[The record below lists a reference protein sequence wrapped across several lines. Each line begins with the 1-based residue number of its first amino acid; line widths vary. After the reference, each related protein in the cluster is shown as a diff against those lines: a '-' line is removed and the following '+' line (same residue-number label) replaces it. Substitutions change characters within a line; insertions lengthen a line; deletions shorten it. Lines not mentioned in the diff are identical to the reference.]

1 MGSPR
6 LTPSRAGRSMTTLL
20 TLVAINTLLFLGL
33 SVAKVV
39 PWPEPLHPRL
49 LRRGE
54 KRLRAGPSTPALS
67 LSLRQRILLGLA
79 NLLDRMS
86 PGRARGRTQ

>member
-1 MGSPR
+1 
-6 LTPSRAGRSMTTLL
+6 MTTLL

-54 KRLRAGPSTPALS
+54 RPLTTRTGTPAPRLS
-67 LSLRQRILLGLA
+67 PRQHILLGLA
-79 NLLDRMS
+79 TLLDRLR
-86 PGRARGRTQ
+86 PGRQRKGTS